1 MFARH
6 LMQLKDA
13 TDKPQCRGVWIFGE
27 PGVGKSHAARH
38 NYGSN
43 YYLKQQNKWWDDYQG
58 QPVVILEDHD
68 NPCLGHYLKIWADRF
83 VFKGEAKGSSMNI
96 SPDLFIV
103 TSNYTPD
110 QLYGHD

>member
-1 MFARH
+1 MEEGAIHFTQAKAHMFARH

-58 QPVVILEDHD
+58 
-68 NPCLGHYLKIWADRF
+68 
-83 VFKGEAKGSSMNI
+83 
-96 SPDLFIV
+96 
-103 TSNYTPD
+103 
-110 QLYGHD
+110 